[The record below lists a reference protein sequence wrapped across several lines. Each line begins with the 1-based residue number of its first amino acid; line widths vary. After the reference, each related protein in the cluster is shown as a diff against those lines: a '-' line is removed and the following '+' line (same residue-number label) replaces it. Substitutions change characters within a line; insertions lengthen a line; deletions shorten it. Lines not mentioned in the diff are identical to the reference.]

1 MEELAQTEL
10 PGMVSL
16 SEESHLAG
24 KVKKEQPILVI
35 LGNPP
40 YSGHSSNIGDW
51 ISKEIKTYFQVDGK
65 PLGEKNPKWLQDDYV
80 KFIRFAQWKIDQAG
94 EGVLGFI
101 TNHGYINNPT
111 FRGMRQSL
119 MKSFNEIYILN
130 LHGNSLK
137 KEKCPD
143 GSKDENVFDIQQG
156 VTIGLFIK
164 KKIGENNVWHS
175 EIWGLRENKYEWLL
189 KNNIKTTKWKKIS
202 PKSELYLFVPR
213 KEKLLKQYESYPKAT
228 DIFPLNGVGMTT
240 ARDGFVIDMNKNNLL
255 NRIRLFKNSKY
266 TDDELHTSFQI
277 SKKKGWSI
285 RKAWKMLQP
294 IPDTDLNKH
303 IIPILYRP
311 FNTQWIFYHDSV
323 VWRTVK
329 RVMQHMMQA
338 NLCLITHKREE
349 LNIPWSHAL
358 ATDLITEHGSLS
370 TKTTNYLFPLYLYQE
385 KENPKKRFLGA
396 IMMLFEPAAEYGVK
410 KPNLSPVFIEKLTKE
425 FNKTPSP
432 EEIFY
437 YIYAVLYSN
446 IYRTQYAE
454 FLKIDFPR
462 IPFAKDYKLFKK
474 IGDYGE
480 KLVNLHLL
488 KSSELDTPVAK
499 FQGKGNDKVEK
510 LRYENLPIPSLVKG
524 GKGGF
529 GHLYI
534 NQFQYFEGIS
544 PEVWEYQIGGY
555 QVCEKW
561 LKDRKGK
568 SLSVEDTKHYCKMV
582 TALKKTIEIQAK
594 IDSIY
599 QDVEKNIIEFSA
611 VP

>member
-1 MEELAQTEL
+1 
-10 PGMVSL
+10 
-16 SEESHLAG
+16 
-24 KVKKEQPILVI
+24 
-35 LGNPP
+35 
-40 YSGHSSNIGDW
+40 
-51 ISKEIKTYFQVDGK
+51 
-65 PLGEKNPKWLQDDYV
+65 V

-510 LRYENLPIPSLVKG
+510 LRYEKG
-524 GKGGF
+524 K
-529 GHLYI
+529 LYI
-534 NQFQYFEGIS
+534 NNDQYFEGIS
-544 PEVWEYQIGGY
+544 PEVWKYQIGGY
-555 QVCEKW
+555 QVCDKW

-568 SLSVEDTKHYCKMV
+568 TLSVEDTKHYCKMV
-582 TALKKTIEIQAK
+582 TALKKTIEIQEK
-594 IDSIY
+594 INSIY
-599 QDVEKNIIEFSA
+599 PDIEKEAIDFSSI
-611 VP
+611 P